1 MQASHAYFVRLYHQ
15 LDEIGIHPG
24 QLPLLR
30 LLDIQDGLSQKEI
43 ASRLSLSAPTVTMS
57 IRRLEKNGLV
67 SRQQD
72 QRDQR
77 VSRIYL
83 TDLGESCAAQIEK
96 ILVQNEK
103 VLQRGFN
110 EAELC
115 LLKRFC
121 EQLRENIQQSEG
133 GNR

>member
-1 MQASHAYFVRLYHQ
+1 MGIWENNEIQELLMQASHAYFVRLYHQ

-83 TDLGESCAAQIEK
+83 TDLGERDRKS
-96 ILVQNEK
+96 V
-103 VLQRGFN
+103 V
-110 EAELC
+110 
-115 LLKRFC
+115 
-121 EQLRENIQQSEG
+121 
-133 GNR
+133 